1 MVTTGALMTPNLS
14 PVSPQLSQ
22 ERLIRQEG
30 RIDMKVK
37 TTVKA
42 GRLAA
47 NHNIAM
53 R

>member
-1 MVTTGALMTPNLS
+1 MTPNLS
-14 PVSPQLSQ
+14 PVSSQPSQ
-22 ERLIRQEG
+22 ERLIWQEG

-42 GRLAA
+42 GKLSA
-47 NHNIAM
+47 NHNTTM